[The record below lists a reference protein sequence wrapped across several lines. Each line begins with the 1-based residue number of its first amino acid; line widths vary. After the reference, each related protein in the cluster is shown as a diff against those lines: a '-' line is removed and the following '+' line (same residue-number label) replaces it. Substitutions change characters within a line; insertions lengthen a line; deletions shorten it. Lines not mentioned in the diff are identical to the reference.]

1 MDYVKPADLVSD
13 MVDAGSNKGRMSVG
27 QLILR
32 GALAGAFLGVATSL
46 AVTASTQ
53 TGLPI
58 VGALIFPVGFVMIV
72 LLSLDLVTGSFA
84 LLPLGVL
91 EGRIGIAQLAK
102 NWLWV
107 FVGNLI
113 GGVVYAGLLA
123 IVLTNG
129 GATPPNATGRALIK
143 LAETKTVGY
152 AQYGA
157 DGMLTAFVKGM
168 LCNWLVCLGVVMG
181 MASTSTV
188 GKIVGAWLPILTFFA
203 QGFEHTV
210 VNMSV
215 IPAGML
221 MGAHVTFADWWVW
234 NQMPV
239 TAGNLVGGL
248 SFTGLA
254 LYYAH
259 RRPRAERK
267 PAVQAPAAVIA
278 YETESLGGPG

>member
-1 MDYVKPADLVSD
+1 MDYVKPADVVSG
-13 MVDAGSNKGRMSVG
+13 MVEAGSSKGGLSVG
-27 QLILR
+27 QLLLR

-46 AVTASTQ
+46 AVTASAQ

-72 LLSLDLVTGSFA
+72 LLGLDLVTGSFA

-91 EGRIGIAQLAK
+91 EGRIGIVQLVK
-102 NWLWV
+102 NWFWV
-107 FVGNLI
+107 FIGNLI
-113 GGVVYAGLLA
+113 GGALYAGLLSIA
-123 IVLTNG
+123 LTNA
-129 GATPPNATGRALIK
+129 GATPPNAIGKALIK

-152 AQYGA
+152 ARYGGQ
-157 DGMLTAFVKGM
+157 GMLTAFVKGM

-188 GKIVGAWLPILTFFA
+188 GKIFGAWLPILIFFA

-210 VNMSV
+210 VNMFV
-215 IPAGML
+215 IPCGML
-221 MGAHVTFADWWVW
+221 MGAHVTFTDWWVW
-234 NQMPV
+234 NQLPV

-254 LYYAH
+254 LYYAY
-259 RRPRAERK
+259 RRTEHKAT
-267 PAVQAPAAVIA
+267 VQAPSPVVA
-278 YETESLGGPG
+278 YDTQS

>member
-1 MDYVKPADLVSD
+1 MDYVKPVDLVSS
-13 MVDAGSNKGRMSVG
+13 MVDAGSSKGRLSVG
-27 QLILR
+27 QLLLR

-72 LLSLDLVTGSFA
+72 LLGFDLVTGSFA

-91 EGRIGIAQLAK
+91 EGRIGIAQLVK
-102 NWLWV
+102 NWVWV

-123 IVLTNG
+123 IVLTNA
-129 GATPPNATGRALIK
+129 GATPPNAIGKALIK
-143 LAETKTVGY
+143 LAETKTIGY
-152 AQYGA
+152 AQYGGE
-157 DGMLTAFVKGM
+157 GMLTAFVKGM

-181 MASTSTV
+181 MVSTSTV
-188 GKIVGAWLPILTFFA
+188 GKILGAWLPILLFFA

-210 VNMSV
+210 VNMSL

-234 NQMPV
+234 NQVPV

-248 SFTGLA
+248 TFTGLA

-259 RRPRAERK
+259 RPPQTEQK
-267 PAVQAPAAVIA
+267 QAVQPPASVIA
-278 YETESLGGPG
+278 YESES

>member
-1 MDYVKPADLVSD
+1 MDYVKPADVVSG
-13 MVDAGSNKGRMSVG
+13 MVEAGSSKGRLSVG
-27 QLILR
+27 QLLLR

-46 AVTASTQ
+46 AVTASAQ

-72 LLSLDLVTGSFA
+72 LLGLDLVTGSFA

-91 EGRIGIAQLAK
+91 EGRIGIAQLLK
-102 NWLWV
+102 NWFWV
-107 FVGNLI
+107 FIGNLI
-113 GGVVYAGLLA
+113 GGALYAGLLSIA
-123 IVLTNG
+123 LTNA
-129 GATPPNATGRALIK
+129 GATPPNAIGKALIK

-152 AQYGA
+152 AGYGGQ
-157 DGMLTAFVKGM
+157 GMLTAFVKGM

-188 GKIVGAWLPILTFFA
+188 GKIFGAWLPILIFFA

-210 VNMSV
+210 VNMFV
-215 IPAGML
+215 IPCGML
-221 MGAHVTFADWWVW
+221 MGAHVTFTHWWVW
-234 NQMPV
+234 NQLPV

-254 LYYAH
+254 LYFAYRGTEQKA
-259 RRPRAERK
+259 P
-267 PAVQAPAAVIA
+267 VQATSPVVA
-278 YETESLGGPG
+278 YDPQS

>member
-1 MDYVKPADLVSD
+1 MDYVKPTDVVSS
-13 MVDAGSNKGRMSVG
+13 MVDAGASKGHMSVG
-27 QLILR
+27 QLLLR

-46 AVTASTQ
+46 AVTASAQ

-72 LLSLDLVTGSFA
+72 LLGLDLVTGSFA

-91 EGRIGIAQLAK
+91 EGRIGIAQLLK

-113 GGVVYAGLLA
+113 GGVLYAGLLA
-123 IVLTNG
+123 IALTNA
-129 GATPPNATGRALIK
+129 GATAPNATGKALIK
-143 LAETKTVGY
+143 LAETKTAGY
-152 AQYGA
+152 AQYGGE
-157 DGMLTAFVKGM
+157 GMLTAFVKGM

-181 MASTSTV
+181 MVSTSTV
-188 GKIVGAWLPILTFFA
+188 GKILGAWLPILIFFA

-215 IPAGML
+215 IPCGIL
-221 MGAHVTFADWWVW
+221 MGAHVTIADWWVW
-234 NQMPV
+234 NQVPV

-259 RRPRAERK
+259 RRPQTEHK
-267 PAVQAPAAVIA
+267 QAVQPPVPVIA
-278 YETESLGGPG
+278 YESES

>member
-1 MDYVKPADLVSD
+1 MDYVKPADVVSS
-13 MVDAGSNKGRMSVG
+13 MVDAGSSKGRLSAG
-27 QLILR
+27 QLLLR

-72 LLSLDLVTGSFA
+72 LLGLDLVTGSFA

-91 EGRIGIAQLAK
+91 QGRIGIAQLVK
-102 NWLWV
+102 NWVWV

-113 GGVVYAGLLA
+113 GGVLYAGLLA
-123 IVLTNG
+123 IVLTNA
-129 GATPPNATGRALIK
+129 GATPPNAIGKALIK
-143 LAETKTVGY
+143 AAETKTTGY
-152 AQYGA
+152 AQFGG
-157 DGMLTAFVKGM
+157 DGMLTVFVKGM

-181 MASTSTV
+181 MVSTSTV
-188 GKIVGAWLPILTFFA
+188 GKIFGAWLPILIFFA

-210 VNMSV
+210 VNMFV
-215 IPAGML
+215 IPCGML
-221 MGAHVTFADWWVW
+221 MGAHVTFADWWLW
-234 NQMPV
+234 NQVPV
-239 TAGNLVGGL
+239 TAGNLLGGL

-259 RRPRAERK
+259 RRETEKK
-267 PAVQAPAAVIA
+267 PAVQPSAPVIA
-278 YETESLGGPG
+278 YETES

>member
-1 MDYVKPADLVSD
+1 MDYVKPADVVSG
-13 MVDAGSNKGRMSVG
+13 MVDAGSSKGSLSVG
-27 QLILR
+27 QLLLR
-32 GALAGAFLGVATSL
+32 GTLAGAFLGVATSL

-72 LLSLDLVTGSFA
+72 LLGLDLVTGSFA

-91 EGRIGIAQLAK
+91 EGRIGIAQLVK
-102 NWLWV
+102 NWFWV

-113 GGVVYAGLLA
+113 GGLLYAGLLA

-129 GATPPNATGRALIK
+129 GATTPNATGKALIK
-143 LAETKTVGY
+143 LAETKTTGY
-152 AQYGA
+152 RQYGL

-181 MASTSTV
+181 MVSTSTV
-188 GKIVGAWLPILTFFA
+188 GKILGAWLPILIFFA

-215 IPAGML
+215 IPCGML
-221 MGAHVTFADWWVW
+221 IGAHVSFADWWVW
-234 NQMPV
+234 NQLPV

-259 RRPRAERK
+259 RQPQPEQK
-267 PAVQAPAAVIA
+267 AALQPPVPVIA
-278 YETESLGGPG
+278 YESES

>member
-1 MDYVKPADLVSD
+1 MDYVKPADVVSS
-13 MVDAGSNKGRMSVG
+13 MVDAGSTKGRLSAA

-46 AVTASTQ
+46 AVTTSTQ

-72 LLSLDLVTGSFA
+72 LLGLDLVTGSFA
-84 LLPLGVL
+84 LLPLAVL

-102 NWLWV
+102 NWVWV

-113 GGVVYAGLLA
+113 GGALYAGLLA

-129 GATPPNATGRALIK
+129 GATPPNATGKAMIK
-143 LAETKTVGY
+143 LAETKTASY
-152 AQYGA
+152 AQYGIE
-157 DGMLTAFVKGM
+157 GMLSAFVKGM

-181 MASTSTV
+181 MVSSSTV
-188 GKIVGAWLPILTFFA
+188 GKILAAWMPILIFFA

-215 IPAGML
+215 IPCGML
-221 MGAHVTFADWWVW
+221 MGAHVTFTDWWVW
-234 NQMPV
+234 NQAPV

-259 RRPRAERK
+259 RLPRAEQK
-267 PAVQAPAAVIA
+267 PAVQPAAVIA
-278 YETESLGGPG
+278 YETEP